1 MESTTELAIDLF
13 SLSQPTLQDIDRV
26 AEIVNACEA
35 NQVAFTNRL
44 EEVRGSAP
52 DLCVGIGL
60 YLIGRYAE
68 AVERLH
74 AAPEG
79 LEKFLYLGRALARC
93 RRYEEAVNI
102 LQMALDKGGNK
113 TAIRLERVGVYRM
126 AQDFDAADAELKKVK
141 GENTQAD
148 FHYQR
153 ARLWEAKGQY
163 DRAIEDYKTSLA
175 LEPNHELAL
184 FHLALRC
191 DLNGDEDAA
200 IDYYRKIGEK
210 GHVYI
215 SALLNLAVL
224 YEDAGQFEKASQ
236 CVDAVLVCYPNHER
250 ASLFQK
256 DIDSSKTMFFDEEKE
271 RRRTRKNQILETPIT
286 DFELSVRS
294 RNCLKKMNIRTLG
307 DLLRI
312 TEAELLSYKNFG
324 ETSLREIK
332 AILDT
337 KGLNLGMALEDKQF
351 ARDVQPTES
360 DLDEGIL
367 AKPVEDLQLS
377 VRSRKCLVKL
387 NIRTI
392 GDLTRTTDAE
402 LLGCK
407 NFGVTSLNEIN
418 KGLTGLGLSLRR
430 LD

>member
-13 SLSQPTLQDIDRV
+13 SLSQPTLKDIDKV
-26 AEIVNACEA
+26 ARLVNACEA
-35 NQVAFTNRL
+35 NQVSFAQRL
-44 EEVRGSAP
+44 EDVRDSTS
-52 DLCVGIGL
+52 DLQAGVGL
-60 YLIGRYAE
+60 FLVGRYTE

-74 AAPEG
+74 TAPEG
-79 LEKFLYLGRALARC
+79 REKFLYLGRALTQC
-93 RRYEEAVNI
+93 RRFEEAATI
-102 LQMALDKGGNK
+102 LKMALDKGADRNAVK
-113 TAIRLERVGVYRM
+113 LERVGVFRM

-141 GENTQAD
+141 GENTNAD

-153 ARLWEAKGQY
+153 ARLWEAKGEY
-163 DRAIEDYKTSLA
+163 DQAMEDYYTCLE

-191 DLNGDEDAA
+191 DLNGDENGA
-200 IDYYRKIGEK
+200 IEYYRRIGDG

-224 YEDAGQFEKASQ
+224 YEDAGHFEKASH
-236 CVDAVLVCYPNHER
+236 CVDAVLVCYPNHAR
-250 ASLFQK
+250 AALFQK
-256 DIDSSKTMFFDEEKE
+256 DIESSKTMFFDEEKE

-332 AILDT
+332 VILET